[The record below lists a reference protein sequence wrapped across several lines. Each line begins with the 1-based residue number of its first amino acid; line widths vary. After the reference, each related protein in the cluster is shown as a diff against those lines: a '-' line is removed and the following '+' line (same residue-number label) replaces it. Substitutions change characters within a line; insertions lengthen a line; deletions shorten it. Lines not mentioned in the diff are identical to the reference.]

1 VVVAV
6 WIAGFRALLLRVF
19 WVRKGGKQILRLAQ
33 DDIGCLDG
41 VVCSGRWGLASL
53 WPGLCYLRSDGGA
66 DSVSREGEWR
76 DLVLLGAWVGGESPT
91 MRQGLA
97 CGVILAGVLVTLVG
111 RPLERLSGRL
121 DGCRL

>member
-41 VVCSGRWGLASL
+41 VVCSWWRGL
-53 WPGLCYLRSDGGA
+53 GYLRSDGGA